1 MGQGREVKHMKRR
14 ESKEKDALVFLD
26 FAYWGV
32 LPLSFTSLSP
42 SPLLFFYCCQ
52 FGFLIYYSVSTKIS
66 LVF

>member
-32 LPLSFTSLSP
+32 LPLSLLLSHLP
-42 SPLLFFYCCQ
+42 LSSPLF
-52 FGFLIYYSVSTKIS
+52 
-66 LVF
+66 